1 MSTVPRILPDAKDR
15 EVKDAVFDLWALAY
29 VISIVHINQVVLRK
43 GLGLIHICS
52 LCQEQQSIL
61 IVVESLNGNFF
72 PSKYGQKDKKKM
84 RLGEKKKS
92 KLLPKQG
99 TSISWLTSMHRILFQ
114 EFVPLC
120 SPYPSPI
127 RQEGI

>member
-1 MSTVPRILPDAKDR
+1 MSPELQSMQSFGHAPVFMSTAILPDAKDR

-61 IVVESLNGNFF
+61 IVVESF
-72 PSKYGQKDKKKM
+72 K
-84 RLGEKKKS
+84 
-92 KLLPKQG
+92 
-99 TSISWLTSMHRILFQ
+99 W
-114 EFVPLC
+114 
-120 SPYPSPI
+120 
-127 RQEGI
+127 

>member
-29 VISIVHINQVVLRK
+29 VISIVHINQVVLKK

-61 IVVESLNGNFF
+61 IVVESLNVIFF
-72 PSKYGQKDKKKM
+72 LQNM
-84 RLGEKKKS
+84 VR
-92 KLLPKQG
+92 
-99 TSISWLTSMHRILFQ
+99 RIK
-114 EFVPLC
+114 
-120 SPYPSPI
+120 
-127 RQEGI
+127 RKWG

>member
-1 MSTVPRILPDAKDR
+1 M
-15 EVKDAVFDLWALAY
+15 AY

-61 IVVESLNGNFF
+61 IVVESLNGNLF

-84 RLGEKKKS
+84 RLGEKKNPNYCLNKAPVF
-92 KLLPKQG
+92 LD
-99 TSISWLTSMHRILFQ
+99 
-114 EFVPLC
+114 
-120 SPYPSPI
+120 
-127 RQEGI
+127 